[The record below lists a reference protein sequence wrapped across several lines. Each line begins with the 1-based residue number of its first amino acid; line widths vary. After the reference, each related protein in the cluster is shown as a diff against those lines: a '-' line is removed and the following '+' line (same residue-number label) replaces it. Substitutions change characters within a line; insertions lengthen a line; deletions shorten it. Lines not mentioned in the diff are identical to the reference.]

1 MSANTTKEKSTRPQ
15 RTPINGTRSV
25 LKIKGQEA
33 GYQYRIVNDEGDR
46 VAQLEAA
53 GYEIVTD
60 PGVQVGDRRVAKAT
74 QEGTPVK
81 VSVGGGVQGYVMRIR
96 KDWYDEDQANKLKQV
111 NEIESQ
117 MKKDA
122 KAGADYGDVK
132 FS

>member
-1 MSANTTKEKSTRPQ
+1 MSAITTKEKSTRPT

-60 PGVQVGDRRVAKAT
+60 PNVQVGDRRVAKAT
-74 QEGTPVK
+74 QEGSPVR
-81 VSVGGGVQGYVMRIR
+81 VSVGGGMQGYVMRIR
-96 KDWYDEDQANKLKQV
+96 KDWYDEDQANKLKQAA
-111 NEIESQ
+111 ELESQ
-117 MKKDA
+117 LKRDA
-122 KAGADYGDVK
+122 KSGADYGDVK

>member
-1 MSANTTKEKSTRPQ
+1 MSATTKEKSTRPT

-53 GYEIVTD
+53 GYEIVSD
-60 PGVQVGDRRVAKAT
+60 PNVQVGDRRVAKAT
-74 QEGTPVK
+74 QEGSPVK
-81 VSVGGGVQGYVMRIR
+81 VSVGGGMQGYVMRIR
-96 KDWYDEDQANKLKQV
+96 KDWYDEDQANKLKQAA
-111 NEIESQ
+111 ELESQ
-117 MKKDA
+117 LKRDA